1 VSTRPDHPG
10 RSGLVPALLQDPEE
24 VPVGAAHGRFD
35 KRTNP
40 RTSCGMKISTT
51 LGYDGDPV
59 RFARKAKELESA
71 GVDLVWSGEIYGFDL
86 VSTLAYLA
94 GQTTTLELMTGIIPV
109 YSRTPA
115 LIAQTAATI
124 DSLSNGRF
132 HLGLGSSGPQVI
144 EGWHGVPFDRP
155 LQRTRETIDVC
166 RKVWS
171 RQPLTYEGRTIQLPL
186 TAEKG
191 GSGLGKPLK
200 FMGSP
205 LRQDIP
211 IWIAAIGPKNVELAA
226 EVAQGWQ
233 PIHFVPDRFQQVWGE
248 ALKAGAAKRS
258 PELPPLQIMA
268 GGTVALG
275 TGPEVREARE
285 ATRGNVGFYVGGMGA
300 RDKNFYNELFQRYG
314 WVDEAKEI
322 QDLFLSG
329 KREEAISKV
338 PDEYVDLATLCG
350 DPGYVRERIA
360 VYREVGV
367 SYLNINVLGPEPLK
381 IFEQVKAWA
390 E

>member
-1 VSTRPDHPG
+1 
-10 RSGLVPALLQDPEE
+10 
-24 VPVGAAHGRFD
+24 
-35 KRTNP
+35 
-40 RTSCGMKISTT
+40 MKISTT

-71 GVDLVWSGEIYGFDL
+71 GVDLVWSGEIYGYDL

-155 LQRTRETIDVC
+155 IQRTRETIEVC

-171 RQPLTYEGRTIQLPL
+171 RQPLTYDGKTIQLPL
-186 TAEKG
+186 SVENG

-200 FMGSP
+200 LMAKP

-211 IWIAAIGPKNVELAA
+211 VWIAAIGPKNVELAA
-226 EVAQGWQ
+226 EVAEGWQ

-248 ALKAGAAKRS
+248 SLKAGAAKRS
-258 PELPPLQIMA
+258 ADLAPLQIMA

-275 TGPEVREARE
+275 NGPEVREARE
-285 ATRGNVGFYVGGMGA
+285 ATRANVGFYVGGMGA

-329 KREEAISKV
+329 KRDEAISKV
-338 PDEYVDLATLCG
+338 PDEYLDMATLCG
-350 DPGYVRERIA
+350 DPGYVQERIA
-360 VYREVGV
+360 VYKEVGV
-367 SYLNINVLGPEPLK
+367 SYLNINVMGENPMK